1 MIGGEG
7 PIEARGFGGK
17 VDTEM
22 VIRAARNGSIVP
34 LAGSANK
41 KNRNARC
48 EKGTDKFAMLLQ

>member
-41 KNRNARC
+41 KNRNGRC
-48 EKGTDKFAMLLQ
+48 